1 MSEIIALST
10 HAAPVSK
17 DVLILDQVHIHMGKR
32 CVLHNV
38 DLRLSRGSMT
48 AIMGANGAGKT
59 SLLKSLVGIVP
70 VTSGSIDVDRNDQTI
85 GYLPQITDF
94 DRDFPVRV
102 RDLIAM
108 GLIGKGLSRAE
119 QKSVIADILE
129 QVNLSGYAASFVQD
143 LSAGQ
148 LKRALMGRMIAQDA
162 DIWCLDEPFA
172 ELDRASCDLMM
183 AILRRMQSA
192 GKTILVVIHDDQLL
206 RQGFDFIL
214 SLQNQTATLHKNP
227 HLQPGIIKLQQA
239 TC

>member
-1 MSEIIALST
+1 MSEIIAL
-10 HAAPVSK
+10 APRPE
-17 DVLILDQVHIHMGKR
+17 DLIALDQVHIHMGKR

-38 DLRLSRGSMT
+38 DLRLSAGSMT

-70 VTSGSIDVDRNDQTI
+70 VTSGAIDIKNRDALSI
-85 GYLPQITDF
+85 GYLPQISDF
-94 DRDFPVRV
+94 DREFPLRT

-108 GLIGKGLSRAE
+108 GLIGRGMPRAA
-119 QKSVIADILE
+119 QKQKTAEILA
-129 QVNLSGYAASFVQD
+129 QVNLENQAAQFVQD

-148 LKRALMGRMIAQDA
+148 LKRALMGRLMAQGA

-172 ELDRASCDLMM
+172 ELDRGNCDAMM
-183 AILRRMQSA
+183 ALLRRAQSQ

-214 SLQNQTATLHKNP
+214 SLENQTAILHKNP
-227 HLQPGIIKLQQA
+227 HFQTGIVKLHQA